1 MGILAKLLT
10 GRLSRTRTNTFQD
23 PFRIANPRIGF
34 LNLQAVQG
42 AALAE
47 ADRRVLSPLFKIS
60 LASTDL
66 APRCEVLLIYCT
78 LGAEGRIT
86 GYPSSLRDTIKSAG
100 AYIAIVASENP
111 PAMYKDALKPS
122 NGWHANIALVI
133 DRKGDKFA
141 LFFRRLFELM
151 LSGRSM
157 PMAWNDLAPQIPGH
171 DHSDMPGAMMIAETG
186 HVTLDG

>member
-1 MGILAKLLT
+1 MGILAKLLS
-10 GRLSRTRTNTFQD
+10 GRRSRTRTNTLQD

-34 LNLQAVQG
+34 LNLQAAQG

-47 ADRRVLSPLFKIS
+47 ADRSVLSALFKIS
-60 LASTDL
+60 NASTDI
-66 APRCEVLLIYCT
+66 APKCEVLFIYCT
-78 LGAEGRIT
+78 LGADGRIT
-86 GYPSSLRDTIKSAG
+86 GYPGSLRDTIRSAG

-111 PAMYKDALKPS
+111 AATYKDALKPP
-122 NGWHANIALVI
+122 NGWHANIAFVV
-133 DRKGDKFA
+133 DRKGDNFA

-151 LSGRSM
+151 LGGRSM

-171 DHSDMPGAMMIAETG
+171 DHSGMPGAMMIAEAG